1 MGQAVGTAPSG
12 LEHPGTSGCGRSPD
26 WNIRAGTSSRRHRE
40 LRRGHEDEAVEKQR
54 SRVEDEAGEK
64 RRKQDEDK
72 AKVTQ

>member
-1 MGQAVGTAPSG
+1 MDAPRT
-12 LEHPGTSGCGRSPD
+12 GTSGAEQAAGATGSLRS
-26 WNIRAGTSSRRHRE
+26 GY
-40 LRRGHEDEAVEKQR
+40 EDKAVEMQQ